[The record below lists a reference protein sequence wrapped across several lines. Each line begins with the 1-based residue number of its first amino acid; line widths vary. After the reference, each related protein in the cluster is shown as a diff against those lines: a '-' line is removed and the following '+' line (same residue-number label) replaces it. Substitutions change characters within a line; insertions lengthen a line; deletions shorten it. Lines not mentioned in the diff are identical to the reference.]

1 ISRSQIVPI
10 IKNFL
15 NYFLKNIT
23 IFLFKKNL
31 TKSINKKML
40 APEGKDYKIFGL
52 CFCVAVCSN
61 FMEGYSNSY
70 PNTAIA
76 TFKNYINNSYVDR
89 GNPDGLSEIAYS
101 WIWSS
106 ILNVW
111 FIGYL
116 IGTFVTPYFTDN
128 YGRRTTLMYANFAS
142 FIGTIISTGAVSLP
156 IPELLF
162 FARLIASISSGTSFG
177 ALILWIQE
185 STPTH
190 MRGVTSFLSETSFIF
205 MTVVGMGFGLDDVF
219 GNNLIVLI
227 GIGAIPAFLGFIL
240 MIPLKETPKFLLI
253 NKNSKVKCSESLS
266 FYFGNKYDHID
277 TMNLIMKESDEV
289 ETKKVIPLIK
299 EVFKT
304 PNLLKAYII
313 GVLALQII
321 VGIWP
326 IIYLSTD
333 FFSVHFDNLTAQ
345 YYSFGLTLACF
356 FANLPG
362 LLIIDRFGRRP
373 LFLITAVINIISL
386 IIYIISDRLSL
397 NGYSYMKYG
406 CVGSLFTFGISYGI
420 ALGPIAYFITSEMVP
435 QRSRAVVQSMVF
447 STNTILNC
455 IFSEITYPL
464 YKLIEVYCFIPLF
477 IIPSIFAAIY
487 LSKNLPE
494 TRGKEIYQIVNE
506 MIRNS
511 QSYGSTNTINIVS
524 DVSINLKQKNYNSNA
539 ISQNV

>member
-1 ISRSQIVPI
+1 MHIFSYY
-10 IKNFL
+10 N
-15 NYFLKNIT
+15 LKR
-23 IFLFKKNL
+23 
-31 TKSINKKML
+31 KML
-40 APEGKDYKIFGL
+40 SPEGKDYKIFVL
-52 CFCVAVCSN
+52 CFCVSVCSN

-70 PNTAIA
+70 PNTAII
-76 TFKNYINNSYVDR
+76 TFKNYINNSYIDR
-89 GNPDGLSEIAYS
+89 DNPDGLSEIAYS

-116 IGTFVTPYFTDN
+116 IGTLITPYFTDN

-156 IPELLF
+156 YPELLF
-162 FARLIASISSGTSFG
+162 LARLIASISSGTSFG

-190 MRGVTSFLSETSFIF
+190 MRGITSFLSETSFIF
-205 MTVVGMGFGLDDVF
+205 MTVIGMGFGLDNIF
-219 GNNLIVLI
+219 GNNLILLI
-227 GIGAIPAFLGFIL
+227 GIGAIPAFIGFLL
-240 MIPLKETPKFLLI
+240 MIPLEETPKYVLI
-253 NKNSKVKCSESLS
+253 NQKNNKKFHKSLN
-266 FYFGNKYDHID
+266 FYFGENYDHTEIMD
-277 TMNLIMKESDEV
+277 SIMKESDEI
-289 ETKKVIPLIK
+289 ETKKVFPLIK

-313 GVLALQII
+313 GILALQII

-333 FFSVHFDNLTAQ
+333 FLSVHFDNLTAQ

-362 LLIIDRFGRRP
+362 LLIIDRYGRRP
-373 LFLITAVINIISL
+373 LFLITAIINIISL
-386 IIYIISDRLSL
+386 IFYIISDRLSL

-506 MIRNS
+506 MTKNS
-511 QSYGSTNTINIVS
+511 QSYGSTNNI
-524 DVSINLKQKNYNSNA
+524 SITSENS
-539 ISQNV
+539 IKLSKKDYDCTTFS